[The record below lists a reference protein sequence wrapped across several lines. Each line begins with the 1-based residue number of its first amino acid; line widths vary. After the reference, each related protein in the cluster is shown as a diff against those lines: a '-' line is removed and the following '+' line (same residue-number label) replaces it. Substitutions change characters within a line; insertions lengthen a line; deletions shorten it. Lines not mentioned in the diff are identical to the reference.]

1 MIGTIQVFANL
12 IGPLRTVCMEL
23 GYAVTVHGSLR
34 RDIDLVAVPWI
45 KGAAGRDTL
54 LGAICQTFDAVP
66 GCDGWRARPHGR
78 MAHIVHLPSNTYLD
92 LSVMPID
99 SERMTP

>member
-1 MIGTIQVFANL
+1 MGTIQVFANL
-12 IGPLRTVCMEL
+12 IGPLRQVCADL
-23 GYAVTVHGSLR
+23 GYAITVHGSLR
-34 RDIDLVAVPWI
+34 RDIDLVAVPWV
-45 KGAAGRDTL
+45 KGAAGRDAL
-54 LGAICQTFDAVP
+54 LAAICQTCDAIP

-99 SERMTP
+99 SEKENP